1 MHCGFSP
8 FNKPMHAKGSLT
20 DKRVP
25 GQQKKGCVG
34 QCAAYGEQAW
44 TQPETNL
51 SIGALASFPDFSG
64 RMILPATSSHDI
76 FFCGTSSNTQQLS
89 PTLDYPTPSPLC
101 ILWLF
106 FLFVHLF
113 FSVSALWLSD
123 VFERDL
129 VEMVLEVAVS
139 QISQRQRDMLLRQVG
154 VLLGVLDSDILVQE
168 ISAFHEQRWVTHLR

>member
-1 MHCGFSP
+1 
-8 FNKPMHAKGSLT
+8 
-20 DKRVP
+20 
-25 GQQKKGCVG
+25 
-34 QCAAYGEQAW
+34 
-44 TQPETNL
+44 
-51 SIGALASFPDFSG
+51 
-64 RMILPATSSHDI
+64 MILPVTSSHDI
-76 FFCGTSSNTQQLS
+76 FFCGTFSNNT
-89 PTLDYPTPSPLC
+89 PPYPTPSPLC

-168 ISAFHEQRWVTHLR
+168 ISAFHEQR